1 MICLST
7 AHITLSQV
15 FQFSQTVR
23 VVLLIL
29 IQLPHMQD
37 QRVLVTGG
45 AGFIGSNVAN
55 YLARNND
62 VIALDDEYLGT
73 PTTFLKTS
81 PTTTRV
87 SSTTIC
93 QQMSMSCI
101 TLQRCRRTR
110 CTKRSATRCSRE
122 CRGFVNIVEQARQDR
137 CDTVMYASTSSIY
150 GDRTEPSPESMEVAV
165 NTGYEASSS
174 LASSTPSTSRTT
186 TTCRWPGC
194 GSSPCIRATTAP
206 RVTKASTPT

>member
-1 MICLST
+1 VGRLGETRRLRDQRTEGESEAIHLRGSRAECERIIPIILPVIMYSAQFRQWPHCAAAESPRGIRRPHLHRGPSDVSDIDCLSNLT
-7 AHITLSQV
+7 HITLSQV
-15 FQFSQTVR
+15 FRCRHNR

-110 CTKRSATRCSRE
+110 CTKRIRNS
-122 CRGFVNIVEQARQDR
+122 V
-137 CDTVMYASTSSIY
+137 
-150 GDRTEPSPESMEVAV
+150 
-165 NTGYEASSS
+165 
-174 LASSTPSTSRTT
+174 LA
-186 TTCRWPGC
+186 
-194 GSSPCIRATTAP
+194 
-206 RVTKASTPT
+206 